1 MKIGAPVAAI
11 VECLSLLSGTTVV
24 PCFLYPMAPG
34 MPKSIVMNQI
44 VLIWPRGVEEI
55 CDAVFLVEL
64 CTTEGS
70 ELVPFCA

>member
-1 MKIGAPVAAI
+1 MPLIAVGNH
-11 VECLSLLSGTTVV
+11 SGIM
-24 PCFLYPMAPG
+24 FLYPMAPG